1 LWIECYGLFKT
12 MGKGDV
18 VVKPDGK
25 EFEVFS
31 MADKDVL

>member
-1 LWIECYGLFKT
+1 L
-12 MGKGDV
+12 GKGDV